1 MTTKKKSVKKAPA
14 NNKLAVKKTVAKK
27 PAVKKAAAK
36 KSTPKKAPAKKAA
49 LKKAPAKKASAK
61 KASPKAKAAAK
72 TKTVSLVSP
81 LAPKKFA
88 KLPPLEGVDI
98 GTAAT
103 GIKYKGRDDVLV
115 IRLPDGTT
123 AAGVFTTSK
132 TASAPV
138 DLCRANVKSGAGRIL
153 VVNSGNSNAFTG
165 KRGVATVE
173 ATVDA
178 AARAAGAMASE
189 VYVVSTGVIGQPLD
203 PKPIIEGIG
212 TALFDADENN
222 WDKAARAIMTTDTYR
237 KLATRVVD
245 MGGVKV
251 TINGIA
257 KGSGMIAPDL
267 ATMLAFVVT
276 DAAIAA
282 PLLQSLVTQGAG
294 KSFNA
299 ITVDSDTSTSDT
311 LLVFA
316 TGTAMRGQTNIASVV
331 DTRLVAFRAA
341 LDDLLLD
348 LAHQVVR
355 DGEGATKFISIAVSG
370 AESTA
375 AARRIG
381 LVIANSPL
389 VKTAIAGEDANWGR
403 IVMAVGKSGEA
414 ANRDRLAI
422 RIGGVDVAREGE
434 AVPDFDERPVAKH
447 MKGANIA
454 IEVDVGV
461 GLGAATVWTC
471 DLTHGYISINAD
483 YRS

>member
-1 MTTKKKSVKKAPA
+1 VTTAKKSTKKASARKKT
-14 NNKLAVKKTVAKK
+14 AVKKT
-27 PAVKKAAAK
+27 PA
-36 KSTPKKAPAKKAA
+36 KKAPAKKAVVKKPA
-49 LKKAPAKKASAK
+49 AKKPVAKKSVAKKPVAKKAPAKSKSAL
-61 KASPKAKAAAK
+61 A
-72 TKTVSLVSP
+72 VSP

-88 KLPPLEGVDI
+88 KLPPLSGVDL
-98 GTAAT
+98 GTAAA

-115 IRLPDGTT
+115 IRLPEGTT

-138 DLCRANVKSGAGRIL
+138 DLCRANVRGGSGRIV

-173 ATVDA
+173 ATVVA
-178 AARAAGAMASE
+178 AARAAGSMASE
-189 VYVVSTGVIGQPLD
+189 VYVASTGVIGQPMD
-203 PKPIIEGIG
+203 PKPLIDGMA
-212 TALFDADENN
+212 TALFNADEDQ

-237 KLATRVVD
+237 KLATRQVEI
-245 MGGVKV
+245 GGEIV

-282 PLLQSLVTQGAG
+282 PLLQTLISQGADR
-294 KSFNA
+294 SFNA
-299 ITVDSDTSTSDT
+299 TTVDSDTSTSDS
-311 LLVFA
+311 LLLFA
-316 TGTAMRGQTNIASVV
+316 TGRAMKKQTNISSVI
-331 DTRLVAFRAA
+331 DPRLGAFRAA
-341 LDDLLLD
+341 LEDLLMD
-348 LAHQVVR
+348 LSHQVVR
-355 DGEGATKFISIAVSG
+355 DGEGATKFIAIAVSG

-381 LVIANSPL
+381 LAIANSPL

-414 ANRDRLAI
+414 ADRDRLAI
-422 RIGGVDVAREGE
+422 RIGGVDVAALGE
-434 AVPDFDERPVAKH
+434 AVPGYKEAPVARH
-447 MKGANIA
+447 MKGKNID

-461 GLGAATVWTC
+461 GSGAATVWTC